1 MPYKESLLQWVWQEL
16 QFNCS
21 DLQTTCG
28 KKIEIYDNG
37 VCNNGAGPD
46 FSGAHL
52 FIDGLVWYGSV
63 EIHNTAG
70 EWFRHGHQHDQNFNN
85 VVLHVVGSDRELCTA
100 KTENGSKLF
109 TLCLEPYLQKG
120 LYELLQHSKKG
131 SLPCAGN
138 VDFIHQQAF
147 EEQVEAAH
155 KEYFEYKVNELV
167 QFYPA
172 GVPIPRAWKQAFIH
186 QVYCTFGVSAN
197 RDQMGEL
204 AKRLPVDECGLYSL
218 EKWQKRVWSRAFR
231 PEKPQEVIP
240 WVKSGIRPSSSPEK
254 RVRQAAAFQ
263 YAALQLGPEDYIRDP
278 VQLWESIMKSIP
290 SALRAGKMM
299 SRLVYYTAFLPASYL
314 LGELLHDKT
323 LMNRCYTCWKN
334 QEAYLPVSIQ
344 ETFREA
350 GFQVNKG
357 VKKLGLAHH
366 YKRYC
371 TQKNCK
377 ECKVF
382 KNAIRA

>member
-1 MPYKESLLQWVWQEL
+1 MAYKESLLQWVWQEL

-37 VCNNGAGPD
+37 IRNNGAGPD

-52 FIDGLVWYGSV
+52 FIDGLVWHGSV
-63 EIHNTAG
+63 EIHNTAE

-85 VVLHVVGSDRELCTA
+85 VVLHVVGSDKELCTA
-100 KTENGSKLF
+100 ETENGSKLF

-120 LYELLQHSKKG
+120 LYELLQYSKKG

-138 VDFIHQQAF
+138 IDFIHQKAF

-172 GVPIPRAWKQAFIH
+172 GIPISRAWKLAFIH
-186 QVYCTFGVSAN
+186 QVYRTFGVSAN

-204 AKRLPVDECGLYSL
+204 AKRLSVEECGLYSL
-218 EKWQKRVWSRAFR
+218 EEWQKRVWNRAFR
-231 PEKPQEVIP
+231 PEKPVEKIP
-240 WVKSGIRPSSSPEK
+240 WVKSGIRPSGFPEE
-254 RVRQAAAFQ
+254 RVRQAAAFH
-263 YAALQLGPEDYIRDP
+263 YAAARLSTADYLRGP
-278 VQLWESIMKSIP
+278 VHSWESIMNCIP
-290 SALRAGKMM
+290 SGSEAGKMM
-299 SRLVYYTAFLPASYL
+299 NRLVHYTAFLPASYL
-314 LGELLHDKT
+314 LGKLLHDVT
-323 LMNRCYTCWKN
+323 LMNRCYACWIE
-334 QEAYLPVSIQ
+334 QDAFVPATIQ
-344 ETFREA
+344 ATFREA
-350 GFQVNKG
+350 GFQVSKG
-357 VKKLGLAHH
+357 IKKLGLAHQ

-371 TQKNCK
+371 SQKNCRQ
-377 ECKVF
+377 CKVF